1 MLNSVLG
8 EGLAGMQQ
16 SQKKMQQAAED
27 IVKAGKPPDSSVNN
41 RAGGPAPVTENG
53 TAAGAL
59 PGQQAVNAATQSSD
73 GSTLRKGNEGDVV
86 GALLEQRRQ
95 QHLFDAS
102 ANVVSAANQT
112 MGSLID
118 DLS

>member
-27 IVKAGKPPDSSVNN
+27 IVKAGMPPDSSVNN
-41 RAGGPAPVTENG
+41 RVGGGAPVTENG
-53 TAAGAL
+53 TAVDPL
-59 PGQQAVNAATQSSD
+59 PGQQAVNAATQGSD
-73 GSTLRKGNEGDVV
+73 SNNLRKANDGDVV
-86 GALLEQRRQ
+86 ESLIEQRRQ

-102 ANVVSAANQT
+102 ASVVTVANQA

>member
-27 IVKAGKPPDSSVNN
+27 IVKAGMPPDRSVNN

-53 TAAGAL
+53 TAAGRVA
-59 PGQQAVNAATQSSD
+59 GQQAVNATTQSSD
-73 GSTLRKGNEGDVV
+73 NNSLRKGNEGDVV
-86 GALLEQRRQ
+86 GALIEQRRQ
-95 QHLFDAS
+95 QQLFDAS
-102 ANVVSAANQT
+102 ANVVSAANQA